1 MQKLYKAVLF
11 LYNMK
16 KRVMI
21 TSIFSAR
28 AIKLAITKLSPD
40 KVICV
45 VERGYDKLTGE
56 DSEKKRKA
64 IDELKSGFG
73 DILTIEIL
81 ETEWL
86 YNLYE
91 ITKDVINKI
100 DELSK
105 DYDIYIHISEGRK
118 TLAFGLSFASYM
130 RRKNIKGIYYVKTE
144 DNELMKLPLFNFP
157 VNISQ
162 KEILKY
168 IGEGYDN
175 IEILITKTGKSR
187 SIVYQYVKELLEDG
201 YITNEEEKLGLA
213 DLGRIMIL

>member
-1 MQKLYKAVLF
+1 
-11 LYNMK
+11 MK

-40 KVICV
+40 KVVCV
-45 VERGYDKLTGE
+45 VEKGYEKLSGE

-64 IDELKSGFG
+64 IEELKSGFG

-81 ETEWL
+81 ETESL

-91 ITKDVINKI
+91 ITKDVITKI
-100 DELSK
+100 DDLSK

-118 TLAFGLSFASYM
+118 PLAFGLSFASYM
-130 RRKNIKGIYYVKTE
+130 RRKDIKGIYYVKTE
-144 DNELMKLPLFNFP
+144 DNEMMKLPLFNFP
-157 VNISQ
+157 INISQ
-162 KEILKY
+162 KEILK
-168 IGEGYDN
+168 N
-175 IEILITKTGKSR
+175 IEGGSDDTDSLISKTGKSR
-187 SIVYQYVKELLEDG
+187 SVVYQYVKELLDEG
-201 YITNEEEKLGLA
+201 YLINGDEKLKLT